1 MDIAD
6 LLKDKRGVLKY
17 ILQTIESSTK
27 NSKGLLSMKERGFS
41 DAGMLEK
48 VIEVTAIQSSQIQA
62 LSMIGVTCTF
72 HPNISPC
79 VNLKNDGLRDFFI
92 FILRSHIN
100 ILFSIPKLFPK
111 TNSHY

>member
-27 NSKGLLSMKERGFS
+27 NAKGLLSMKERGFS
-41 DAGMLEK
+41 DASMLEK

-62 LSMIGVTCTF
+62 LAMIALVSLQSSDFDKQVGEMM
-72 HPNISPC
+72 NKMGRGEEALQIILD
-79 VNLKNDGLRDFFI
+79 NKLRGE
-92 FILRSHIN
+92 
-100 ILFSIPKLFPK
+100 
-111 TNSHY
+111 

>member
-1 MDIAD
+1 M
-6 LLKDKRGVLKY
+6 KY

-62 LSMIGVTCTF
+62 LAMIALV
-72 HPNISPC
+72 
-79 VNLKNDGLRDFFI
+79 GLQNSDFDKQVGEMMNKMGRGDEALQI
-92 FILRSHIN
+92 MLDKKLRGE
-100 ILFSIPKLFPK
+100 
-111 TNSHY
+111 

>member
-27 NSKGLLSMKERGFS
+27 NAKGLLSMKERGFS
-41 DAGMLEK
+41 DTGMLEK

-62 LSMIGVTCTF
+62 LAMIALVSLQNSDFDKQVGEMM
-72 HPNISPC
+72 NKMGRGDEALQIM
-79 VNLKNDGLRDFFI
+79 LDKKLRGE
-92 FILRSHIN
+92 
-100 ILFSIPKLFPK
+100 
-111 TNSHY
+111 

>member
-41 DAGMLEK
+41 DSGMLEK
-48 VIEVTAIQSSQIQA
+48 VIEVTAIQSSQIQTLAMIA
-62 LSMIGVTCTF
+62 LVSLQSSDFDRQVGEMMNKMGRGDEALQIM
-72 HPNISPC
+72 
-79 VNLKNDGLRDFFI
+79 LDKKLRGE
-92 FILRSHIN
+92 
-100 ILFSIPKLFPK
+100 
-111 TNSHY
+111 

>member
-27 NSKGLLSMKERGFS
+27 KAKGLLSMKERGFS

-62 LSMIGVTCTF
+62 LAMISLVSMQ
-72 HPNISPC
+72 SS
-79 VNLKNDGLRDFFI
+79 DFDKQVGEMMNKMGRGDEALQIMLDKKF
-92 FILRSHIN
+92 
-100 ILFSIPKLFPK
+100 KGE
-111 TNSHY
+111 

>member
-48 VIEVTAIQSSQIQA
+48 VIEVTAIQSSQIQTLAMIA
-62 LSMIGVTCTF
+62 LVSLQSCDFDKQVGEMMNKMGRGDEALQIM
-72 HPNISPC
+72 
-79 VNLKNDGLRDFFI
+79 LDKKLRGE
-92 FILRSHIN
+92 
-100 ILFSIPKLFPK
+100 
-111 TNSHY
+111 

>member
-27 NSKGLLSMKERGFS
+27 NAKGLLSMKERGFS

-48 VIEVTAIQSSQIQA
+48 VI
-62 LSMIGVTCTF
+62 
-72 HPNISPC
+72 
-79 VNLKNDGLRDFFI
+79 
-92 FILRSHIN
+92 
-100 ILFSIPKLFPK
+100 
-111 TNSHY
+111 

>member
-62 LSMIGVTCTF
+62 LSMIALVSLQSSDFDMQVGEMM
-72 HPNISPC
+72 NKMGRGDEALQIM
-79 VNLKNDGLRDFFI
+79 LDKKLRGE
-92 FILRSHIN
+92 
-100 ILFSIPKLFPK
+100 
-111 TNSHY
+111 

>member
-48 VIEVTAIQSSQIQA
+48 VIEVTAIQSSH
-62 LSMIGVTCTF
+62 LSHRIM
-72 HPNISPC
+72 C
-79 VNLKNDGLRDFFI
+79 V
-92 FILRSHIN
+92 ILP
-100 ILFSIPKLFPK
+100 LF
-111 TNSHY
+111 NSL

>member
-27 NSKGLLSMKERGFS
+27 NAKGLLSMKERGFS

-62 LSMIGVTCTF
+62 LALIVLVSLQ
-72 HPNISPC
+72 N
-79 VNLKNDGLRDFFI
+79 NDFDKQVGEMMNKMGRGDEALQIMLDKKLRGE
-92 FILRSHIN
+92 
-100 ILFSIPKLFPK
+100 
-111 TNSHY
+111 

>member
-62 LSMIGVTCTF
+62 LAMIALV
-72 HPNISPC
+72 
-79 VNLKNDGLRDFFI
+79 GLQNSDFDKQVGEMMNKMGRGDEALQI
-92 FILRSHIN
+92 MLDKKLRGE
-100 ILFSIPKLFPK
+100 
-111 TNSHY
+111 

>member
-62 LSMIGVTCTF
+62 LAMIALVSLQSSDFDNQVGEMM
-72 HPNISPC
+72 NKMGRGDEALQIM
-79 VNLKNDGLRDFFI
+79 LDKKLRGE
-92 FILRSHIN
+92 
-100 ILFSIPKLFPK
+100 
-111 TNSHY
+111 

>member
-27 NSKGLLSMKERGFS
+27 NAEGLLSMKERGFS

-62 LSMIGVTCTF
+62 LAMIALVSLQNSDFDKQVGEMM
-72 HPNISPC
+72 NKMGQALQIM
-79 VNLKNDGLRDFFI
+79 LDKKLRGE
-92 FILRSHIN
+92 
-100 ILFSIPKLFPK
+100 
-111 TNSHY
+111 

>member
-27 NSKGLLSMKERGFS
+27 NAKGLLSMKERGFS

-48 VIEVTAIQSSQIQA
+48 VI
-62 LSMIGVTCTF
+62 GVTCTF
-72 HPNISPC
+72 HSNISPC
-79 VNLKNDGLRDFFI
+79 VNLKNHGFSDFTGTLLSFI
-92 FILRSHIN
+92 
-100 ILFSIPKLFPK
+100 KK
-111 TNSHY
+111 